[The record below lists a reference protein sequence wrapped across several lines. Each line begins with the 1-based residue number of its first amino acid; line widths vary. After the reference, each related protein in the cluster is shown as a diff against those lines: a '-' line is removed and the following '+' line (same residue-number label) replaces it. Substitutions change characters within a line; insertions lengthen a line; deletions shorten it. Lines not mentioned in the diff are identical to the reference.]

1 VIADLTVADMND
13 WICGANETGYHFK
26 GVNWERDLPRAQAVD
41 IRNVQVGDISPD
53 GQGTLEICRGIEVGH
68 VFMLGTKYSQAMKAH
83 FLDEQ
88 GKAKPLV
95 MGCYGIGVTRLLGA
109 AIEQCHDEK
118 GIVWPLSIAPFEV
131 VICPVSYDK
140 SALVKATA
148 DDLYQQLMAAGIDVV
163 LDDRGERPGAMFA
176 DWELIGVPYRV
187 VVGERSLKEGLIEFQ
202 SRSAS
207 AATSLAP
214 AELLQTLK
222 DCIAQQHKETI

>member
-1 VIADLTVADMND
+1 
-13 WICGANETGYHFK
+13 
-26 GVNWERDLPRAQAVD
+26 
-41 IRNVQVGDISPD
+41 
-53 GQGTLEICRGIEVGH
+53 
-68 VFMLGTKYSQAMKAH
+68 
-83 FLDEQ
+83 
-88 GKAKPLV
+88 
-95 MGCYGIGVTRLLGA
+95 
-109 AIEQCHDEK
+109 
-118 GIVWPLSIAPFEV
+118 
-131 VICPVSYDK
+131 VSYDK

-222 DCIAQQHKETI
+222 DCIAQQHKEII